1 MSQINYRNQETVKDA
16 FFHSCLGKLTILGGI
31 LILILAI
38 AYFTNPT
45 EQEMA
50 VEMEDNVMQCL
61 EENDSIQGDKIDD
74 YVNNLGHTFTKADT
88 TKIFPDL
95 IKSYRALNRM
105 EVYHHSLYTTTYLF
119 NNMHPQG
126 IRVGI
131 GGFGMVFPTVTF
143 EDILLNVGP
152 MHKGYNQKI
161 IQRGVI
167 PDTDLGSN
175 PNIQEFH
182 YKRNPDD

>member
-31 LILILAI
+31 LVLILAI

-95 IKSYRALNRM
+95 IQSSSGYPRWHWRLWHGVPDR
-105 EVYHHSLYTTTYLF
+105 HLRRHSSQCRTYA
-119 NNMHPQG
+119 
-126 IRVGI
+126 
-131 GGFGMVFPTVTF
+131 
-143 EDILLNVGP
+143 
-152 MHKGYNQKI
+152 
-161 IQRGVI
+161 
-167 PDTDLGSN
+167 
-175 PNIQEFH
+175 
-182 YKRNPDD
+182 

>member
-1 MSQINYRNQETVKDA
+1 
-16 FFHSCLGKLTILGGI
+16 
-31 LILILAI
+31 
-38 AYFTNPT
+38 
-45 EQEMA
+45 
-50 VEMEDNVMQCL
+50 
-61 EENDSIQGDKIDD
+61 
-74 YVNNLGHTFTKADT
+74 
-88 TKIFPDL
+88 
-95 IKSYRALNRM
+95 M
-105 EVYHHSLYTTTYLF
+105 EVYHHSLYTTSYLF
-119 NNMHPQG
+119 NNMYPQG